1 MKDVAVQD
9 QTALHEAVRA
19 LRDEVARLADRI
31 TALEAAVPAAPVTAG
46 PTPSQPPAP
55 SQPAAPAPA
64 AAPPALPAAPAPEMS
79 EELLLVIS
87 AAIAAFL
94 GKKPYIRQIRLVS
107 SPTWTQQAR
116 VNVQTLHAIPMH
128 YRAGASA

>member
-1 MKDVAVQD
+1 MNDVAVQD

-31 TALEAAVPAAPVTAG
+31 TALEAAG
-46 PTPSQPPAP
+46 
-55 SQPAAPAPA
+55 PAPA
-64 AAPPALPAAPAPEMS
+64 AAAGPAPTTPAVPTAAPPAPPAVPAPEVS

-107 SPTWTQQAR
+107 SPTWAQQGR
-116 VNVQTLHAIPMH
+116 VSVQASHAIATH